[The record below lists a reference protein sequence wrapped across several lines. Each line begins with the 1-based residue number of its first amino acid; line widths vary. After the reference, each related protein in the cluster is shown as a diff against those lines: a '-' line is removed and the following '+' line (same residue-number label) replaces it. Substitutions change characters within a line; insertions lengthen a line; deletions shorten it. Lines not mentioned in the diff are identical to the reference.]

1 MFPPFEDVSKRL
13 LKSKYDKEVFKK
25 LVDEWLHH
33 PQFHDEI
40 KKYDQMKS
48 KEKIEALKKYA
59 KKLSSSKLD
68 RFKGK
73 KPSEII
79 VEAIVKL
86 IEEGTIPIKWRNYIF
101 GHSDEERE
109 LYPLVEKG
117 VWEKHKKVKGSFET
131 ANMKDLPCGNPDFVF
146 LEEGLAGERLIA
158 VEVKANKEALKN
170 FFNQALNYSKCY
182 DIVYLATTGWCAIS
196 HEKSLSKINFLKLKI
211 LHDNLHSVHAR
222 LMYVDLTGKKWS
234 FQLENEKCFP
244 DNRLKSSVYSKLF
257 PNY

>member
-1 MFPPFEDVSKRL
+1 
-13 LKSKYDKEVFKK
+13 
-25 LVDEWLHH
+25 
-33 PQFHDEI
+33 
-40 KKYDQMKS
+40 
-48 KEKIEALKKYA
+48 
-59 KKLSSSKLD
+59 
-68 RFKGK
+68 
-73 KPSEII
+73 
-79 VEAIVKL
+79 
-86 IEEGTIPIKWRNYIF
+86 
-101 GHSDEERE
+101 

-117 VWEKHKKVKGSFET
+117 VWKKHKKAKPPVRTFD
-131 ANMKDLPCGNPDFVF
+131 MKDLPCGNPDFVF
-146 LEEGLAGERLIA
+146 LEKVLAIKILIA

-196 HEKSLSKINFLKLKI
+196 HERSVSKINFLKLKF
-211 LHDNLHSVHAR
+211 LHDKLHSVHAR